1 MYVKG
6 VQENPQINNN
16 NHYVAAASE
25 EEALEKASRN
35 FNVPKSDIRLVQD
48 EDVLDTWFSSALLP
62 FTVFGWPDR
71 NTNELKTFFPTDLLE
86 TGHDILFFWVARMVF
101 MSYFFMDTLP
111 YHTVF
116 LHPIVRD
123 SQGRKMSKSL
133 GNVIDPLEVIDGIS
147 LEGLIEK
154 IKAGNLPPSEVA
166 KSIEEKKK
174 EFKQGIPDCGADA
187 LRFGLLAY
195 TVQGRNINLNI
206 LNIISYRFFCNKLWN
221 ATKFALMNLEGFVYT
236 KDIKSL
242 KLSLMDKWILS
253 RLSTAISIVDE
264 KMEKYSFGEGV
275 NQIYSF
281 WLDNFCDV
289 YLEYMK
295 PIMKSK
301 DDEAK
306 KAVQNV
312 LYYCMDR
319 GLRLMH
325 PFMPF
330 LTEELYQ
337 RLPHHESNRWESIC
351 IAEYPTEVF
360 WVDTDIESRV
370 TKLLE
375 ISKSILSVLS
385 QFKID
390 KSKPRTCIH
399 SDQNTV
405 ELVIQEKLTIQ
416 TLAKTGEIFATSTQ
430 NDPNYSKWLKNIV
443 NASTDVLL
451 DIKDLI
457 DIKKEIERLQKIIK
471 EKAEYKADLL
481 SKMNSP
487 QYEERVK
494 DDIKMVNSKKL
505 SDVTLELEKLEDSMK
520 ILANINN

>member
-1 MYVKG
+1 
-6 VQENPQINNN
+6 
-16 NHYVAAASE
+16 
-25 EEALEKASRN
+25 
-35 FNVPKSDIRLVQD
+35 
-48 EDVLDTWFSSALLP
+48 
-62 FTVFGWPDR
+62 
-71 NTNELKTFFPTDLLE
+71 
-86 TGHDILFFWVARMVF
+86 
-101 MSYFFMDTLP
+101 
-111 YHTVF
+111 
-116 LHPIVRD
+116 
-123 SQGRKMSKSL
+123 
-133 GNVIDPLEVIDGIS
+133 
-147 LEGLIEK
+147 
-154 IKAGNLPPSEVA
+154 
-166 KSIEEKKK
+166 
-174 EFKQGIPDCGADA
+174 
-187 LRFGLLAY
+187 
-195 TVQGRNINLNI
+195 
-206 LNIISYRFFCNKLWN
+206 
-221 ATKFALMNLEGFVYT
+221 MNLEGFVYV

-242 KLSLMDKWILS
+242 KLSLMDRWILS

-295 PIMKSK
+295 PVMKSK

-360 WVDTDIESRV
+360 WMDSDIEAKV

-405 ELVIQEKLTIQ
+405 ELVAQEKLTIQ

-430 NDPNYSKWLKNIV
+430 NDPNYCKWLKNIV

-457 DIKKEIERLQKIIK
+457 DINKEIERLQKIIK

-494 DDIKMVNSKKL
+494 DDIKKVNSKKL
-505 SDVTLELEKLEDSMK
+505 SDVTLELEKLEESMK

>member
-1 MYVKG
+1 
-6 VQENPQINNN
+6 
-16 NHYVAAASE
+16 
-25 EEALEKASRN
+25 
-35 FNVPKSDIRLVQD
+35 
-48 EDVLDTWFSSALLP
+48 
-62 FTVFGWPDR
+62 
-71 NTNELKTFFPTDLLE
+71 
-86 TGHDILFFWVARMVF
+86 
-101 MSYFFMDTLP
+101 
-111 YHTVF
+111 
-116 LHPIVRD
+116 
-123 SQGRKMSKSL
+123 
-133 GNVIDPLEVIDGIS
+133 
-147 LEGLIEK
+147 
-154 IKAGNLPPSEVA
+154 
-166 KSIEEKKK
+166 
-174 EFKQGIPDCGADA
+174 
-187 LRFGLLAY
+187 
-195 TVQGRNINLNI
+195 
-206 LNIISYRFFCNKLWN
+206 
-221 ATKFALMNLEGFVYT
+221 
-236 KDIKSL
+236 
-242 KLSLMDKWILS
+242 
-253 RLSTAISIVDE
+253 
-264 KMEKYSFGEGV
+264 
-275 NQIYSF
+275 
-281 WLDNFCDV
+281 
-289 YLEYMK
+289 MK